1 MLMDHFM
8 VNTHVFRNS
17 FLEDEQ
23 MKRSSKIIVLG
34 FLLCII
40 ASAAGA
46 ENRQF
51 KVCVPDYSVG
61 VMPFFIA
68 KQNGYFAQE
77 QMDVEV
83 IAGRGNLCTMG
94 LIAKSFQFTFSPS
107 TFDAIVAGDIKGKT
121 IYVAEKF
128 LLHRFIVSPQIKRFE
143 DLKGKKLAI
152 SAFGT
157 LTDML
162 TREILLDHGLK
173 PMQDVL
179 LLQTGGVPVR
189 LAALLSGNVQGTLLA
204 SQQALAAMREGY
216 RSLEYTP
223 PPYISHPLITKNEML
238 ANEKPVVRSFI
249 RAFYKGHLFFGQK
262 HEETL
267 NVIQKVLRIEDRKV
281 ARETYEDELRRY
293 NPGGGFEPSSM
304 RKVIDRVRES
314 RNMERKVEPSEV
326 FDLSLAA
333 DVQAELKEAG
343 WKP

>member
-1 MLMDHFM
+1 
-8 VNTHVFRNS
+8 
-17 FLEDEQ
+17 
-23 MKRSSKIIVLG
+23 MKRYLVEIIFIVLVLG
-34 FLLCII
+34 FGK
-40 ASAAGA
+40 SAAEA
-46 ENRQF
+46 QTRQF

-68 KQNGYFAQE
+68 KQNGYLAQE

-94 LIAKSFQFTFSPS
+94 LIANSFQFTYSPS
-107 TFDAIVAGDIKGKT
+107 TFDAIVAADIKGKT

-128 LLHRFIVSPQIKRFE
+128 LLHRFIVAPQIKRFE
-143 DLKGKKLAI
+143 DLKGKKIAI

-157 LTDML
+157 LTDLL
-162 TREILLDHGLK
+162 TREILVDHGLK

-204 SQQALAAMREGY
+204 SQQALAAMRDGY
-216 RSLEYTP
+216 RNLEYTP
-223 PPYISHPLITKNEML
+223 PPYLSHPLIVKDEML
-238 ANEKPVVRSFI
+238 AKDKSVTRSFI
-249 RAFYKGHLFFGQK
+249 RTFLKGHLFFGQK
-262 HEETL
+262 PEETL
-267 NVIQKVLRIEDRKV
+267 NVIQKVLRIDDRKV

-293 NPGGGFEPSSM
+293 NPGGGFEQSGM
-304 RKVIDRVRES
+304 HKVIDRVRET
-314 RNMERKVEPSEV
+314 RKMEKRVEIPDV

-333 DVQAELKEAG
+333 EVEAELKKAG